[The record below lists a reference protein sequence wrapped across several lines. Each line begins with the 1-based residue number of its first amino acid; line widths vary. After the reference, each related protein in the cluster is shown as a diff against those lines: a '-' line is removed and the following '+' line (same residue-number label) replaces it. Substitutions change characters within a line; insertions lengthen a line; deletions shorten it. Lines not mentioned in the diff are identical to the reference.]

1 MKWLSF
7 EEMKVFLI
15 VFIAAV
21 VLGSRSTRADFTFGT
36 PTNLGSVVNSSAYD
50 EAPSIS
56 ADGLTLYFNSN
67 RPGGYGAFD
76 LWKTTRSTKESAWGL
91 PENLGPTV
99 NSSAREGG
107 ASISADGLSLY
118 FNSTRPG
125 GYGPALWGDIWVTE
139 RATTSETWDEPVN
152 LGPIVNSSSH
162 AFGASISY
170 DGLSLFFGSDRADEP
185 GNDDICVTTRAT
197 IDDHWQEPVNLG
209 FVVNSSA
216 HDGGPSIS
224 SDGLALFF
232 SGYAST
238 PYRSGGYGNA
248 DLWITIRSAVS
259 DTWGEP
265 VNLGPAVNT
274 SDYDF
279 LPCISSDGR
288 TLYFMSDRPGGEGDW
303 DLWKAP
309 IIPIVDFNGDGIV
322 DIHDLVIM
330 IENWSTSESLCDIGP
345 MPWGDGIVNDADL
358 EILMSYWGQV
368 VDVAAYWKLDEAK
381 GNIASDS
388 AGGHDGTLHGEPIW
402 QPEGGMVDGAFELDG
417 IDDYVSA
424 PFILNPAD
432 GVFSVFAWIKGGAP
446 DQVIISQANGV
457 NWLLTDSTEGNLMTE
472 LKGEGRSSTLLVSQT
487 VINDGDWHRIGF
499 VWDGTNRILYV
510 DDIEVA
516 SDTQNNLIGSTSG
529 MYIGTGNVLAPD
541 TFFSGLIDDVRI
553 YNRAITP

>member
-1 MKWLSF
+1 MKRFNDYTIRSF
-7 EEMKVFLI
+7 VLFL
-15 VFIAAV
+15 AV
-21 VLGSRSTRADFTFGT
+21 ILLAGSSAKADFTFGT

-67 RPGGYGAFD
+67 RPGGHGTFD

-170 DGLSLFFGSDRADEP
+170 DGLSLFFGSDSADEP

-232 SGYAST
+232 SGYAIA

-274 SDYDF
+274 SYYDF

-288 TLYFMSDRPGGEGDW
+288 TLYFMSDRPGGYGLW
-303 DLWKAP
+303 DLWQAS
-309 IIPIVDFNGDGIV
+309 IIPIVDFNGDGNINI
-322 DIHDLVIM
+322 DDLLIM
-330 IENWSTSESLCDIGP
+330 MDNWSTDNSLCDIGP
-345 MPWGDGIVNDADL
+345 MPWGDG
-358 EILMSYWGQV
+358 V
-368 VDVAAYWKLDEAK
+368 VDIEDLRIFIEYWEMENFINVDDDDNGSKVTLKQDQRLVVTLESNPSTGYTWAVVENPDSILAQQGESEFLLPEQTDPPMVGAGGWEVFRFK
-381 GNIASDS
+381 AIS
-388 AGGHDGTLHGEPIW
+388 AGQETLELIYRRSWETDVEPIKT
-402 QPEGGMVDGAFELDG
+402 FS
-417 IDDYVSA
+417 IDVT
-424 PFILNPAD
+424 
-432 GVFSVFAWIKGGAP
+432 
-446 DQVIISQANGV
+446 V
-457 NWLLTDSTEGNLMTE
+457 N
-472 LKGEGRSSTLLVSQT
+472 
-487 VINDGDWHRIGF
+487 
-499 VWDGTNRILYV
+499 
-510 DDIEVA
+510 
-516 SDTQNNLIGSTSG
+516 
-529 MYIGTGNVLAPD
+529 
-541 TFFSGLIDDVRI
+541 
-553 YNRAITP
+553 